1 MFASQEIRRGGE
13 MKVVIIVPTYNERE
27 NIGQLIEAL
36 EGQFATI
43 RHDMHILVVDDTSP
57 DGTAEVVRRMM
68 STRVNLHLLTGRKEG
83 LGAAYI
89 RGMDHALRDL
99 GADAVFEMDADFS
112 HKPEDVPRLLAAL
125 DDGADFVI
133 GSRYV
138 QGGSIPAEWGTVRR
152 MNSRYGNLV
161 ARYVAGIYRV
171 RDCTAGFRAIRG
183 SLLRRINLQ
192 NLRVQGYAF
201 QVALLHEAVIRSA
214 VIREVPVSFIDRT
227 MGESKLG
234 LKDIVEFLFNA
245 WWIRVRSASTFIKF
259 LFVGATGVIVNL
271 GLFTMLL
278 KMGVNKYLASPV
290 AIQVSIFSNF
300 LLNNYWTFRWRNTA
314 DSIQVRGVKFN
325 LVSLASLTISYAAF
339 ILGSVAFPNAHPALI
354 QFLGIIPA
362 TIVNYLGNSYWTFRD
377 SPGQGT

>member
-1 MFASQEIRRGGE
+1 
-13 MKVVIIVPTYNERE
+13 
-27 NIGQLIEAL
+27 
-36 EGQFATI
+36 
-43 RHDMHILVVDDTSP
+43 
-57 DGTAEVVRRMM
+57 
-68 STRVNLHLLTGRKEG
+68 
-83 LGAAYI
+83 
-89 RGMDHALRDL
+89 
-99 GADAVFEMDADFS
+99 
-112 HKPEDVPRLLAAL
+112 
-125 DDGADFVI
+125 
-133 GSRYV
+133 
-138 QGGSIPAEWGTVRR
+138 
-152 MNSRYGNLV
+152 
-161 ARYVAGIYRV
+161 
-171 RDCTAGFRAIRG
+171 
-183 SLLRRINLQ
+183 
-192 NLRVQGYAF
+192 VQGYAF

-259 LFVGATGVIVNL
+259 LFVGGTGVIVNL
-271 GLFTMLL
+271 GLFTILL

-325 LVSLASLTISYAAF
+325 LVSLASLAISYAAF
-339 ILGSVAFPNAHPALI
+339 ILGSVAFPNVHPALI

-377 SPGQGT
+377 SPEQGT